1 VWNLICLQY
10 NAVGDLWRSWA
21 VLLLRLLAGGE
32 WGVRRGWWVVGAE
45 SRLTVVAAYRWR
57 HLVNSERVTALLT
70 RDHLAS
76 RSISDMFHP
85 AQVAVLVSQRWHR
98 RPPLENAP
106 AWFAST
112 TAFWFTQIVATRHV
126 ASAQNIPIAITAR
139 APPDP
144 GGGAYSTPPGPLA
157 GFKGRFCIWEGRAEY
172 KGGGRSGSR
181 RREGWVE
188 NKGRGRLCKNSRAAF
203 FVVFCLN
210 AMFIHSQSLRPR
222 RHKLVLT
229 TKCDSRN
236 FFERQLFKD
245 MFAKWV
251 KLMNAD
257 AL

>member
-1 VWNLICLQY
+1 MTFMGCTV
-10 NAVGDLWRSWA
+10 AEA
-21 VLLLRLLAGGE
+21 AGG
-32 WGVRRGWWVVGAE
+32 WGMRGQEGVVG
-45 SRLTVVAAYRWR
+45 SRRWVTTDGGGGVSLATPGEQWARYRATQ
-57 HLVNSERVTALLT
+57 RVTALLT

-106 AWFAST
+106 AWFASI

-157 GFKGRFCIWEGRAEY
+157 GFKGRFRIWEGRAEY

-210 AMFIHSQSLRPR
+210 AMFIHS
-222 RHKLVLT
+222 
-229 TKCDSRN
+229 
-236 FFERQLFKD
+236 
-245 MFAKWV
+245 
-251 KLMNAD
+251 
-257 AL
+257 